1 MTHTILKVSNHT
13 MNRRLSYA
21 EKGKGLA
28 DPEPPRTAR
37 VRVPAVDTSELI
49 RIHSLTLV
57 GRITNPK
64 FQRLWSLFPFFGEH
78 WKVET
83 SPVGADVGQDYFQF
97 QFAAE
102 KDIFKVLEDR
112 PYHFAHWMLIL
123 QRWEPSTS
131 PSFPN
136 QIPFWVQFQGIP
148 LHMWSDVALTS
159 LADDIGTLDKM
170 EITSTKA
177 LMKVFIDG
185 LKPLIKKSTLD
196 FDSGD
201 EIEVTLEK
209 LEKHCSLC
217 CMLDHGVQE
226 CPVKKLIKSTESAT
240 THPSRSFKDNQRRRD
255 YSESRSR
262 SISRSIHQIERDSPH
277 DPFPVDSDRRP
288 LRSKSNRTE
297 ENKEKYPS
305 LRSKQSKLPY
315 ARRELSNYYSPK
327 ELDADTF
334 YHSREYRRPDN
345 FVSDMDH
352 PHSKQKSASIR
363 QVWIEKPSNTG

>member
-1 MTHTILKVSNHT
+1 

-28 DPEPPRTAR
+28 DPEPPRTDR
-37 VRVPAVDTSELI
+37 FRVPAVDTSEII
-49 RIHSLTLV
+49 RKHSLTLV

-201 EIEVTLEK
+201 EIEVTL
-209 LEKHCSLC
+209 
-217 CMLDHGVQE
+217 V
-226 CPVKKLIKSTESAT
+226 
-240 THPSRSFKDNQRRRD
+240 
-255 YSESRSR
+255 
-262 SISRSIHQIERDSPH
+262 
-277 DPFPVDSDRRP
+277 
-288 LRSKSNRTE
+288 
-297 ENKEKYPS
+297 
-305 LRSKQSKLPY
+305 
-315 ARRELSNYYSPK
+315 
-327 ELDADTF
+327 
-334 YHSREYRRPDN
+334 
-345 FVSDMDH
+345 
-352 PHSKQKSASIR
+352 
-363 QVWIEKPSNTG
+363 